1 MPALAAFIGTLF
13 AGFIGK
19 IFAVLGKF
27 FKKVVISVALIAF
40 IISLE
45 FMILQQAF
53 NLVEPLVIVFPY
65 LNYLVYFGIIQGLQN
80 YILIL
85 VTVYSGK
92 KALELTS
99 RFI

>member
-1 MPALAAFIGTLF
+1 MPAFAIFIGTLISGLLQKVF
-13 AGFIGK
+13 T
-19 IFAVLGKF
+19 VLSKF

-45 FMILQQAF
+45 FLILQQAF
-53 NLVEPLVIVFPY
+53 KLVEPLVISFPY

-92 KALELTS
+92 KALELTT